1 MSLTLENRYDDAASW
16 WGPAM
21 VKLGY
26 RAAYED
32 LVDRALPDGRFDDI
46 ADIGTG
52 SGDLA
57 RAVTAGRSPGRLL
70 LVDSSARMLDQAA
83 NSLRGAAQRIECRH
97 ASLDNIGEQD
107 AFDLVLAG
115 HVIEHVPDPA
125 AALERLAR
133 LVRPG
138 GRLLLVV
145 SRPHWC
151 QWLIWLRW
159 RHSWFSARQVA
170 RMASGA
176 GLGPLEV
183 FGLSH
188 GPPRRTSLAYL
199 AQKPDTPTGADRC

>member
-16 WGPAM
+16 WGATM
-21 VKLGY
+21 TKLGY
-26 RAAYED
+26 RAAYQD
-32 LVDRALPDGRFDDI
+32 LADRALADTRFDTV

-57 RAVTAGRSPGRLL
+57 RAACRVGRRPGRLL

-83 NSLRGAAQRIECRH
+83 AALSGSANAVDCRH
-97 ASLDNIGEQD
+97 ATLDAMTEQGT
-107 AFDLVLAG
+107 FDLVLAG
-115 HVIEHVPDPA
+115 HVIEHLADPTG
-125 AALERLAR
+125 ALAQLAR

-159 RHSWFSARQVA
+159 RHNWFTPRQITN
-170 RMASGA
+170 MAEQA
-176 GLGPLEV
+176 GLDRTEV
-183 FGLSH
+183 WSFRQ
-188 GPPRRTSLAYL
+188 GPPSRTSLAYL
-199 AQKPDTPTGADRC
+199 AHKPTKPE